1 MSDPDGSEA
10 GGSAAGTG
18 GRGGDDDRR
27 DRLGRLRWL
36 LDRAVLVGIVLFG
49 FVAAVQFYLAA
60 GDVIRTWVDPAYRSA
75 VRALFNL
82 ALLLLA
88 AAAASYQLRR
98 LGGDGSEDDSAG
110 A

>member
-1 MSDPDGSEA
+1 MNDRD
-10 GGSAAGTG
+10 AAGSG
-18 GRGGDDDRR
+18 GRDGGGR

-60 GDVIRTWVDPAYRSA
+60 GDVVRTWVDPAYRSA

-82 ALLLLA
+82 ALLSLA
-88 AAAASYQLRR
+88 GAAASYQLRR
-98 LGGDGSEDDSAG
+98 LAGDGDGDGDRNGNGNGG
-110 A
+110 ADG